1 MEQGRPLERT
11 AIWKTLQAHQLRLSK
26 IDIVELFEQDPQRF
40 ERFSE
45 QAGELFLDLSKN
57 RIDELALQDL
67 VALAEHCHLP
77 AWMQKL
83 RDGHPINHTERR
95 PVMHMALRATPD
107 DEYLVNGE
115 NVVPDVHAELDRME
129 AFVRRVHDGVL
140 RGYSG
145 KRIRDVVNIGIGGS
159 DLGPYL
165 ATQSLRPYWSGHIE
179 PHFVSNLDGAQMAL
193 TLQRMDPETTLFIVA
208 SKSFTTLET
217 LYEAQTAREWFLE
230 HCGDPQQIE
239 KHFVAISSNI
249 TRARE
254 FGIAEEHVFRMWD
267 WVGGR
272 YSLWSS
278 IGLSVALTIG
288 MDNFRRMLA
297 GARAMDEHFFSGDLR
312 HNLPVL
318 LALLGIWYRNF
329 WDCCSTAILPYDSLL
344 HLLPNY
350 LQQLDMESNGKQIK
364 RNGARANYC
373 TGPIV
378 WGETGSNGQH
388 AFFQFLHQSN
398 TVVPVD
404 FIASI
409 NTHYPL
415 RDHQS
420 LLFSNLIA
428 QSEALMKGRDL
439 DAVLEGL
446 SPEDADYEH
455 QQLISRYRTF
465 RGNKPSNTLLIDKL
479 TPENFGALLAL
490 YEHKVFVQ
498 GVIWNINS
506 FDQWGVELGK
516 ELAARLQRDLLHG
529 EHLEE
534 HDPSTSGLLQHYLKV
549 SEQNGRNRN

>member
-1 MEQGRPLERT
+1 MEKHPPLERS
-11 AIWKTLQAHQLRLSK
+11 AIWKNLQAHQRRLSK
-26 IDIVELFEQDPQRF
+26 VDIVELFEQDPQRF

-45 QAGELFLDLSKN
+45 QSGELLIDFSKN
-57 RIDELALQDL
+57 RIDEPALNDL
-67 VALAEHCHLP
+67 LQLAEHCHLP

-83 RDGHPINHTERR
+83 REGRPINHTERR
-95 PVMHMALRATPD
+95 PVLHIALRATA
-107 DEYLVNGE
+107 DERYEVDGR
-115 NVVPDVHAELDRME
+115 NVVPEIHAELEKME
-129 AFVRRVHDGVL
+129 AFVRRVHEGEL
-140 RGYSG
+140 RGYTG
-145 KRIRDVVNIGIGGS
+145 RRICHVVNIGIGGS

-165 ATQSLRPYWSGHIE
+165 ATQALRPYWTGHLE

-193 TLQRMDPETTLFIVA
+193 TLEHMDPETTLFIIA

-217 LYEAQTAREWFLE
+217 LYEAQTAREWFIDQA
-230 HCGDPQQIE
+230 GDPAHIG
-239 KHFVAISSNI
+239 KHFVAISSNVDK
-249 TRARE
+249 AMD
-254 FGIAEEHVFRMWD
+254 FGIAEENIFRMWD

-288 MDNFRRMLA
+288 MGNFRRMLH
-297 GARAMDEHFFSGDLR
+297 GARGMDEHFFGSDFR

-318 LALLGIWYRNF
+318 MALLGIWYRNF

-388 AFFQFLHQSN
+388 AFFQFLHQSD

-439 DAVLEGL
+439 DAVLEDL
-446 SPEDADYEH
+446 SPEDPNYEH

-465 RGNKPSNTLLIDKL
+465 RGNTPSNTLLIDKL

-490 YEHKVFVQ
+490 YEHKIFVQ

-534 HDPSTSGLLQHYLKV
+534 HDPSTAGLLRHYLKI
-549 SEQNGRNRN
+549 SRQNGHNS

>member
-1 MEQGRPLERT
+1 MEQTRPLEKT
-11 AIWKTLQAHQLRLSK
+11 EIWNRLQQHRQRLSK
-26 IDIVELFEQDPQRF
+26 VDISELFEQDPRRF

-45 QAGELFLDLSKN
+45 QLGQLFLDLSKN
-57 RIDELALQDL
+57 RIDEAALEDL
-67 VALAEHCHLP
+67 IHLAEQRHLP
-77 AWMQKL
+77 AWMKKM
-83 RDGHPINHTERR
+83 REGHPINHTERR
-95 PVMHMALRATPD
+95 PVLHIALRARED
-107 DEYLVNGE
+107 DHYPVDGE
-115 NVVPDVHAELDRME
+115 NVVPRVLAELDRME
-129 AFVRRVHDGVL
+129 AFVQRLHEGDM
-140 RGYSG
+140 RGYTG
-145 KRIRDVVNIGIGGS
+145 RRIRHIVNIGIGGS

-165 ATQSLRPYWSGHIE
+165 TTQALRPYWTGHVE

-193 TLQRMDPETTLFIVA
+193 TLEHMDPETTLFIVA

-230 HCGDPQQIE
+230 HCGDPQQIG
-239 KHFVAISSNI
+239 KHFVAISSNVDK
-249 TRARE
+249 AME
-254 FGIAEEHVFRMWD
+254 FGIERENIFRMWD

-288 MDNFRRMLA
+288 MDNFRRLLA
-297 GARAMDEHFFSGDLR
+297 GARAMDEHFFTADFR

-364 RNGARANYC
+364 RNGARAGYC

-388 AFFQFLHQSN
+388 AFFQFLHQSD

-446 SPEDADYEH
+446 SPEAPDYEH

-465 RGNKPSNTLLIDKL
+465 PGNTPSNTLLIDKL
-479 TPENFGALLAL
+479 TPENLGALLAL
-490 YEHKVFVQ
+490 YEHKIFVQ

-529 EHLEE
+529 EHLQE
-534 HDPSTSGLLQHYLKV
+534 HDPSTAGLLRHYLKV
-549 SEQNGRNRN
+549 SEQNGKKG

>member
-1 MEQGRPLERT
+1 MEQSLPLEKST
-11 AIWKTLQAHQLRLSK
+11 VWNALQAHRRRLAK
-26 IDIVELFEQDPQRF
+26 IDIRELFEQDPQRF

-45 QAGELFLDLSKN
+45 EVGELFIDFSKN
-57 RIDELALQDL
+57 RIDAPALNDL
-67 VALAEHCHLP
+67 IALAEHCHLP

-95 PVMHMALRATPD
+95 PVLHMALRAAP
-107 DEYLVNGE
+107 GE
-115 NVVPDVHAELDRME
+115 TYSIDGRNVVPEVHAELDKMA
-129 AFVRRVHDGVL
+129 AFVERLHSGEL

-145 KRIRDVVNIGIGGS
+145 RRICHVVNIGIGGS

-165 ATQSLRPYWSGHIE
+165 ATQSLRPYWTGHVE

-193 TLQRMDPETTLFIVA
+193 TLEHMDPETTLFIIA

-217 LYEAQTAREWFLE
+217 LYEAQTAREWFIE
-230 HCGDPQQIE
+230 QAGDPAHIGR
-239 KHFVAISSNI
+239 HFVAISSNV
-249 TRARE
+249 AKAME
-254 FGIAEEHVFRMWD
+254 FGIEEDNVFRMWD

-278 IGLSVALTIG
+278 IGLSVALTVG
-288 MDNFRRMLA
+288 MDNFRKLLK
-297 GARAMDEHFFSGDLR
+297 GAHDMDTHFFGTEFR

-318 LALLGIWYRNF
+318 MALMGIWYRNF

-388 AFFQFLHQSN
+388 AFFQFLHQSD

-439 DAVLEGL
+439 DAVLDGL
-446 SPEDADYEH
+446 SPTDPDYEH

-465 RGNKPSNTLLIDKL
+465 RGNTPSNTILIDTL
-479 TPENFGALLAL
+479 TPENLGALLAL

-498 GVIWNINS
+498 GIIWNINS

-534 HDPSTSGLLQHYLKV
+534 HDPSTAGLLRHYFKV
-549 SEQNGRNRN
+549 SRHNGKR